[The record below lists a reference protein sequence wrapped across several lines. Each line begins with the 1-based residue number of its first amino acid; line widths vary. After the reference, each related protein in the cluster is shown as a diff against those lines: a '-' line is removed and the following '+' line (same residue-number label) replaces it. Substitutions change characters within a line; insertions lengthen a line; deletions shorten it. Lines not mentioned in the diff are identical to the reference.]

1 VTRDAHIHLEATAR
15 LAGVSFDQD
24 TALSRTLTDLV
35 FGSAAHGATAV
46 DVRYNPRRWDRRGC
60 PVARQLAQLRAVGEW
75 ALAAQGVELRVL
87 VTLKREAD
95 PADWEFAVEAASA
108 GVDAGIVGVDV
119 SRAYD
124 PTRPC
129 PPEAPAG
136 ASTGRLVEIVRAA
149 GATGLVTAWHLGWW
163 DGPADVELA
172 LAAGATRIGHGV
184 PLVDDD
190 RWDGAFA
197 ALGALI
203 EVCPSAFVRN
213 TGRPVRDLP
222 LDRWAARGLRVA
234 VGTDHPVA
242 WGLRLDDE
250 IDAVGRGRPLWGV
263 ELAGRRAAVDEENPI
278 PPT

>member
-1 VTRDAHIHLEATAR
+1 MTRDVHIHLEATAR
-15 LAGVSFDQD
+15 LAGVSFDPD
-24 TALSRTLTDLV
+24 TAFSQTLADLV
-35 FGSAAHGATAV
+35 RMSSAHGATAV
-46 DVRYNPRRWDRRGC
+46 DVRYNPRRWERRGC
-60 PVARQLAQLRAVGEW
+60 PVALQLDQLRAAGASARDVH
-75 ALAAQGVELRVL
+75 GVELRVL
-87 VTLKREAD
+87 VTLKREGN
-95 PADWEFAVEAASA
+95 PADWEFAAGVAAA

-124 PTRPC
+124 PTQAG
-129 PPEAPAG
+129 PPDAMDATVAASAGLVEVVRSAG
-136 ASTGRLVEIVRAA
+136 AS
-149 GATGLVTAWHLGWW
+149 GLVVAWHLGWW

-197 ALGALI
+197 ALGALV

-222 LDRWAARGLRVA
+222 LDRWTGSGLRVA

-250 IDAVGRGRPLWGV
+250 IDALGRGRPLWDGEPV
-263 ELAGRRAAVDEENPI
+263 HHRPQ
-278 PPT
+278 